1 MNCNI
6 SKHKRNAFKT
16 LRKCKINT
24 VELDFKEPFPKY
36 IFKMHVSIIYLNG
49 DSSEDTNRKEAFEEV
64 DRAKTRLDRGGVIIL
79 CCEAGLLWLNFEVE
93 FG

>member
-1 MNCNI
+1 
-6 SKHKRNAFKT
+6 
-16 LRKCKINT
+16 
-24 VELDFKEPFPKY
+24 
-36 IFKMHVSIIYLNG
+36 MHVSIIYLNG

-64 DRAKTRLDRGGVIIL
+64 DRAETRLDGGGVIIL